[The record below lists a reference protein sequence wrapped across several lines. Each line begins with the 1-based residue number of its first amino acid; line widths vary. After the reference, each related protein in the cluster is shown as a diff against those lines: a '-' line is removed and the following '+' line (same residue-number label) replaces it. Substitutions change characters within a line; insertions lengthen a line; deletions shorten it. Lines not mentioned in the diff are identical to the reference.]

1 MTDRDVQRCGICG
14 KLGSGVRH
22 PKVFIGDCCS
32 SQMLPETVGEIAVMW
47 E

>member
-1 MTDRDVQRCGICG
+1 MDRDTHFCSICG

-32 SQMLPETVGEIAVMW
+32 SQMLPETVGEINECW
-47 E
+47 D